1 MRFLRS
7 LLYLYLIIGIGFG
20 LARFGWG
27 ALVAAMAEPEEAP
40 FFAGVLEAAVSGA
53 IRVVMWGPSLITDV
67 VMGGGDFFNW
77 LLYSV

>member
-7 LLYLYLIIGIGFG
+7 LLYLYLIIGLGFG

-27 ALVAAMAEPEEAP
+27 ALVAAMAEPDEGP
-40 FFAGVLEAAVSGA
+40 FIAGVVEAAISGG
-53 IRVVMWGPSLITDV
+53 IRVVMWAPSLIQDV
-67 VMGGGDFFNW
+67 FMGGGDFFNW